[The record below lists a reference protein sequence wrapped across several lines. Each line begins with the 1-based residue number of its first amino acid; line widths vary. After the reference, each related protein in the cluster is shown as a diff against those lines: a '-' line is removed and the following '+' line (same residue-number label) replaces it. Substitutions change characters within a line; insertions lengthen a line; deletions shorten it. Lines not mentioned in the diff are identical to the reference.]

1 MLRISAK
8 QNLFLSKREGLFS
21 GDLFKGLAIAFSL
34 HLLLLF
40 GLHIASPTSLDLLTP
55 LTPVAVEI
63 DLGIPEVRVLAPV
76 QVVHSPMERIEPPE
90 WLEVPEPKLSLVTQ
104 RDSKTV
110 IHEPDFSEIE
120 KIGYQF
126 LDDLEEDND

>member
-8 QNLFLSKREGLFS
+8 QNLFLSKREGPFS

-55 LTPVAVEI
+55 LPPVAVEI
-63 DLGIPEVRVLAPV
+63 DLGTPEVRVLAPV
-76 QVVHSPMERIEPPE
+76 QVTLSIMEQAAPPK
-90 WLEVPEPKLSLVTQ
+90 WLEVPAPALSLVTQ
-104 RDSKTV
+104 NFSQTTT
-110 IHEPDFSEIE
+110 HEADFSEIE
-120 KIGYQF
+120 KIKYEF